1 MTEQQIIESLATKV
15 MGWEVVNSEVTGK
28 PRWFYQPDKQF
39 CLEMIDWNPLQNIAD
54 AWMIVEKIKDNDEQK
69 RHFSAW
75 LALTTGTNSIFGVT
89 PKAIS
94 MAAYRLVLINREGE
108 VK

>member
-1 MTEQQIIESLATKV
+1 MTEQQIIETLATQV
-15 MGWEVVNSEVTGK
+15 MGWKRYEETNFWYGDNGNLFDSS
-28 PRWFYQPDKQF
+28 
-39 CLEMIDWNPLQNIAD
+39 LWNPLKNIAD

-94 MAAYRLVLINREGE
+94 MAAYRLVA
-108 VK
+108 